1 MSKDLGP
8 VNGWMED
15 PKEYIEHL
23 ENCSFSDVTIKM
35 LGRCYK
41 EYCCTSCGIVYNV
54 DSSD

>member
-1 MSKDLGP
+1 MSKDLGT

-41 EYCCTSCGIVYNV
+41 
-54 DSSD
+54 